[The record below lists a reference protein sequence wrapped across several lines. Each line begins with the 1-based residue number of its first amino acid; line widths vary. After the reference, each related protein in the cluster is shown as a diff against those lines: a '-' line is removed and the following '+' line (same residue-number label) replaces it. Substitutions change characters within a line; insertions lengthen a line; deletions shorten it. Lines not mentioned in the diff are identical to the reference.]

1 MPKITIFV
9 ADDHPIVKEGLI
21 TILQTQEDF
30 EVVGESLSGHDVIEG
45 VISCKPDILMLDLE
59 MPGKDGIEIIN
70 EINNSYLKVKTIV
83 FTAYNTDDRI
93 FAAFEAGAKGYLLK
107 GSPKEE
113 IFKAIR
119 NVYQGGSSVHPDVTN
134 KLINRFHNKFE
145 KLTCREMEVIK
156 SLSRGLTNK
165 EIASELYISE
175 RTVKFHISSI
185 LNKFGA
191 DTRTEALSIA
201 IQKGYLSL

>member
-1 MPKITIFV
+1 MSKIKIYV

-30 EVVGESLSGHDVIEG
+30 EVVGESLEGNEVIDG
-45 VISCKPDILMLDLE
+45 VISSQPDILMLDLE

-83 FTAYNTDDRI
+83 FTAYSTDDRI

-119 NVYQGGSSVHPDVTN
+119 NVFEGGSSVHPDVTN
-134 KLINRFHNKFE
+134 KLINRFNHKFE
-145 KLTCREMEVIK
+145 KLTGRELEVMK
-156 SLSRGLTNK
+156 SLSKGLTNK

-201 IQKGYLSL
+201 IQKGYLTL

>member
-1 MPKITIFV
+1 MSQITIFV

-21 TILQTQEDF
+21 TILETQDDF
-30 EVVGESLSGHDVIEG
+30 DVVGESLNGNEVIDG
-45 VISCKPDILMLDLE
+45 VVSSKPDILMLDLE

-119 NVYQGGSSVHPDVTN
+119 NVFKGGSSVHPDVTN
-134 KLINRFHNKFE
+134 KLVNRFNNKFE
-145 KLTCREMEVIK
+145 KLTCRELDVMK

-201 IQKGYLSL
+201 IQKGYLTL

>member
-1 MPKITIFV
+1 MSKIKIFV

-30 EVVGESLSGHDVIEG
+30 EVVGESLNGNEVIDR
-45 VISCKPDILMLDLE
+45 VTSSRPDILMLDLE
-59 MPGKDGIEIIN
+59 MPGMDGIEIIN
-70 EINNSYLKVKTIV
+70 EINNSYLRVKIIV
-83 FTAYNTDDRI
+83 FTAYSTDDRI

-119 NVYQGGSSVHPDVTN
+119 NVFAGGSSVHPEVTS
-134 KLINRFHNKFE
+134 KLVNRFNHKFE
-145 KLTCREMEVIK
+145 KLTGRELEVMK
-156 SLSRGLTNK
+156 SLSKGLTNK

-185 LNKFGA
+185 LSKFGA

-201 IQKGYLSL
+201 IQKGYLTL

>member
-1 MPKITIFV
+1 MPQITIFV

-21 TILQTQEDF
+21 TILETQDDF
-30 EVVGESLSGHDVIEG
+30 EVVGESLNGNEVIDG
-45 VISCKPDILMLDLE
+45 VESSKPDILMLDLE

-70 EINNSYLKVKTIV
+70 EISNSYLKVKTIV

-119 NVYQGGSSVHPDVTN
+119 NVYEGGSSLHPDVTN
-134 KLINRFHNKFE
+134 KLVNRFNNKFE
-145 KLTCREMEVIK
+145 KLTCRELDVMK

-165 EIASELYISE
+165 EIATELYISE

-201 IQKGYLSL
+201 IQKGYLTL

>member
-1 MPKITIFV
+1 MPQITIFV

-21 TILQTQEDF
+21 TILETQDDF
-30 EVVGESLSGHDVIEG
+30 EVVGESLNGNDVIDG
-45 VISCKPDILMLDLE
+45 VASSKPDILMLDME

-70 EINNSYLKVKTIV
+70 EISNSYLKVKTIV

-119 NVYQGGSSVHPDVTN
+119 NVYEGGSSLHPDVTN
-134 KLINRFHNKFE
+134 KLVNRFNNKFE
-145 KLTCREMEVIK
+145 KLTCRELDVMK

-165 EIASELYISE
+165 EIATELYISE

-201 IQKGYLSL
+201 IQKGYLTL